1 MSAIN
6 GDKSRFNRARKQRI
20 AQRSRNRKL
29 VQSLG
34 QEGRKKS
41 VSRPKA
47 VSE

>member
-6 GDKSRFNRARKQRI
+6 GDKSRFNQARKKRI

-29 VQSLG
+29 VLSLASGG
-34 QEGRKKS
+34 QKKS
-41 VSRPKA
+41 ASKAKA